1 MKPAPFTYHRAASIE
16 DAIAQLNDED
26 VLARPLA
33 GGQSLVPMLNLRL
46 APVQK
51 LVDLGRIEA
60 LRRVDEQ
67 NGRISYGAL
76 LPHAAFEDG
85 RVPDG
90 SNGLMGFVGGQIAY
104 RAVRTRGTIGGAL
117 ALADPAADWLTT
129 VIALEG
135 EIVLAG
141 PRGRRTIAASDF
153 VTGPYMTALDQAELL
168 ESVVIPRR
176 PKTER
181 WGHYKVTRKIGE
193 YADSMA
199 IALFDPET
207 RKARLVIGA
216 VDGAPI
222 VLEKAALEMGK
233 GAGTDRLAAA
243 IRHELAGSDR
253 SFSPVKLQLHVTAA
267 LRAIRNAGLS

>member
-1 MKPAPFTYHRAASIE
+1 MKPAPFAYHRATSIE
-16 DAIAQLNDED
+16 DAIAQLNDDETI
-26 VLARPLA
+26 ARPLA

-51 LVDLGRIEA
+51 LVDLGRLEA

-67 NGRISYGAL
+67 AGRIAYGAL

-90 SNGLMGFVGGQIAY
+90 SNGLMSFIGGQIAY
-104 RAVRTRGTIGGAL
+104 RAIRTRGTIGGAL

-135 EIVLAG
+135 EVVLVG
-141 PRGRRTIAASDF
+141 SRGRRSLAAADF

-168 ESVVIPRR
+168 ESVIIPRR
-176 PKTER
+176 PRTER
-181 WGHYKVTRKIGE
+181 WGHFKATRKTGE

-199 IALFDPET
+199 IALFDPDS
-207 RKARLVIGA
+207 RKARLVVGA
-216 VDGAPI
+216 VDGAPM
-222 VLEKAALEMGK
+222 VLEKTALEIGTGANQERLDAAL
-233 GAGTDRLAAA
+233 
-243 IRHELAGSDR
+243 RHELAESDR
-253 SFSPVKLQLHVTAA
+253 AFSPAKLQLHVTAA
-267 LRAIRNAGLS
+267 LRAIRKTGLS

>member
-1 MKPAPFTYHRAASIE
+1 MKPAPFAYHRATSIE
-16 DAIAQLNDED
+16 DAIAQLNDDETI
-26 VLARPLA
+26 ARPLA

-67 NGRISYGAL
+67 TGRIAYGAL

-90 SNGLMGFVGGQIAY
+90 SNGLMNFVGGQIAY

-135 EIVLAG
+135 EVLLVG
-141 PRGRRTIAASDF
+141 PRGRRTLAAADF
-153 VTGPYMTALDQAELL
+153 VTGPYMTVLDQAELL

-176 PKTER
+176 PRTER
-181 WGHYKVTRKIGE
+181 WGHYKVTRKTGE

-199 IALFDPET
+199 IALFDPDS
-207 RKARLVIGA
+207 RKARLVVGA

-222 VLEKAALEMGK
+222 VLEKTAREIGK
-233 GAGTDRLAAA
+233 GANEERLQAA
-243 IRHELAGSDR
+243 IRHELAESDR
-253 SFSPVKLQLHVTAA
+253 AFSPTKLQLHVTAA
-267 LRAIRNAGLS
+267 LRAIRKAGLS

>member
-1 MKPAPFTYHRAASIE
+1 MKPAPFAYHRATSIE
-16 DAIAQLNDED
+16 DAIAQLNDDETI
-26 VLARPLA
+26 ARPLA

-67 NGRISYGAL
+67 TGRIAYGAL

-90 SNGLMGFVGGQIAY
+90 SNGLMSFIGGQIAY

-135 EIVLAG
+135 EVVLVG
-141 PRGRRTIAASDF
+141 PRGRRSLTAADF
-153 VTGPYMTALDQAELL
+153 VTGPYMTALDRAELL

-181 WGHYKVTRKIGE
+181 WGHYKVTRKTGE

-199 IALFDPET
+199 IALFDPDS
-207 RKARLVIGA
+207 RKARVVVGA

-222 VLEKAALEMGK
+222 VLAKTALEIGKEANEERLQAAL
-233 GAGTDRLAAA
+233 
-243 IRHELAGSDR
+243 RHELAESDR
-253 SFSPVKLQLHVTAA
+253 SFSPAKLHLHITAA
-267 LRAIRNAGLS
+267 LRAIRKAGLS

>member
-1 MKPAPFTYHRAASIE
+1 MKPAPFAYHRATSIE
-16 DAIAQLNDED
+16 DALAQLGDED

-90 SNGLMGFVGGQIAY
+90 SNGLMTFIGGQIAY

-117 ALADPAADWLTT
+117 SLADPAADWLTT

-135 EIVLAG
+135 EMVLVG
-141 PRGRRTIAASDF
+141 PRGRRSLAATDF

-199 IALFDPET
+199 IALFDPES
-207 RKARLVIGA
+207 RKARLVVGA
-216 VDGAPI
+216 VDGAPL
-222 VLEKAALEMGK
+222 VLQNTALELGR
-233 GAGTDRLAAA
+233 GARSERLSAA
-243 IRHELAGSDR
+243 IKHELAESGR
-253 SFSPVKLQLHVTAA
+253 SFSPAKLQLHLTAA
-267 LRAIRNAGLS
+267 LRAVRNAGLS

>member
-1 MKPAPFTYHRAASIE
+1 MKPAPFAYHRATSIE
-16 DAIAQLNDED
+16 DAIAQLNDDETI
-26 VLARPLA
+26 ARPLA

-60 LRRVDEQ
+60 LRCVNEQ
-67 NGRISYGAL
+67 TSRIAYGAL

-90 SNGLMGFVGGQIAY
+90 SNGLMSFIGGQIAY

-129 VIALEG
+129 VVALDG
-135 EIVLAG
+135 EVVLVG
-141 PRGRRTIAASDF
+141 PRGRRSLTATDF

-176 PKTER
+176 PRTER
-181 WGHYKVTRKIGE
+181 WGHYKVTRKTGE

-199 IALFDPET
+199 IALFDPDS
-207 RKARLVIGA
+207 RKARIVVGA
-216 VDGAPI
+216 VDGAPL
-222 VLEKAALEMGK
+222 VLAKAALEIGN
-233 GAGTDRLAAA
+233 GAREEQLEAA
-243 IRHELAGSDR
+243 IRHELAESDR
-253 SFSPVKLQLHVTAA
+253 AFSPAKLQLHVTAA
-267 LRAIRNAGLS
+267 LRAIRKAGLS

>member
-1 MKPAPFTYHRAASIE
+1 MKPAPFAYHRATTID
-16 DAIAQLNDED
+16 DAIAQLNDNE
-26 VLARPLA
+26 VVARPLA

-67 NGRISYGAL
+67 TGGIGYGAL

-90 SNGLMGFVGGQIAY
+90 SNGLMSFIGGQIAY

-129 VIALEG
+129 LIALEANV
-135 EIVLAG
+135 VLVG
-141 PRGRRTIAASDF
+141 PGGRRSLAVADF
-153 VTGPYMTALDQAELL
+153 VTGPYMTALDHAELI
-168 ESVVIPRR
+168 ESVIIPRR

-181 WGHYKVTRKIGE
+181 WGHYKVTRKTGE

-199 IALFDPET
+199 IALFDPDS
-207 RKARLVIGA
+207 RKARHVVGA

-222 VLEKAALEMGK
+222 VLEKAALEIGK
-233 GAGTDRLAAA
+233 AANEEQLQAA

-253 SFSPVKLQLHVTAA
+253 AFSPAKLQLHVTAA
-267 LRAIRNAGLS
+267 LRAVRKAGLS

>member
-1 MKPAPFTYHRAASIE
+1 MKPAPFAYHRATSIE
-16 DAIAQLNDED
+16 DAIAQLNDDEMM
-26 VLARPLA
+26 ARPLA

-67 NGRISYGAL
+67 AGRIAYGAL

-90 SNGLMGFVGGQIAY
+90 SNGLMRFIGGQIAY

-117 ALADPAADWLTT
+117 ALADPAADWLMT

-135 EIVLAG
+135 EVALVG
-141 PRGRRTIAASDF
+141 PRGRRSLAATDF

-181 WGHYKVTRKIGE
+181 WGHYKVTRKTGE

-199 IALFDPET
+199 IALFDPDS
-207 RKARLVIGA
+207 RKARIVVGA

-222 VLEKAALEMGK
+222 VLAKTALEIGK
-233 GAGTDRLAAA
+233 GANEERLQAA
-243 IRHELAGSDR
+243 IWRELAESDR
-253 SFSPVKLQLHVTAA
+253 AFSPAKLQLHVTAA
-267 LRAIRNAGLS
+267 LRAIRKAGLS

>member
-1 MKPAPFTYHRAASIE
+1 MKPAPFAYHRATSIE
-16 DAIAQLNDED
+16 DAIAQLDDDEM
-26 VLARPLA
+26 VVRPLA

-51 LVDLGRIEA
+51 LVDLGRIET

-67 NGRISYGAL
+67 TGRIAYGAL

-90 SNGLMGFVGGQIAY
+90 SNGLMSFIGGQIAY

-129 VIALEG
+129 VIALEA
-135 EIVLAG
+135 ELVLVG
-141 PRGRRTIAASDF
+141 PRGRRSLAAADF

-181 WGHYKVTRKIGE
+181 WGHYKVTRKTGE

-199 IALFDPET
+199 IALFDPDS
-207 RKARLVIGA
+207 RKARLVVGA
-216 VDGAPI
+216 VDGAPL
-222 VLEKAALEMGK
+222 VLKKTALEIGK
-233 GAGTDRLAAA
+233 GANDERLQVAL
-243 IRHELAGSDR
+243 RHELAESDR
-253 SFSPVKLQLHVTAA
+253 AFSPVKLQLHVTAA
-267 LRAIRNAGLS
+267 LRAIRKAGLS

>member
-1 MKPAPFTYHRAASIE
+1 MKPASFAYHRAVSIE
-16 DAIAQLNDED
+16 DAIAQLDNDEII
-26 VLARPLA
+26 ARPLA

-67 NGRISYGAL
+67 AGRIEYGAL
-76 LPHAAFEDG
+76 IPHAAFEDG

-90 SNGLMGFVGGQIAY
+90 SNGLMSFVGGQIAY
-104 RAVRTRGTIGGAL
+104 RAVRTRGTIGGSI

-135 EIVLAG
+135 QVTLVG
-141 PRGRRTIAASDF
+141 PRGRRSLAAADF
-153 VTGPYMTALDQAELL
+153 VVGPYMTALDQGELL
-168 ESVVIPRR
+168 ESIAIPRR

-181 WGHYKVTRKIGE
+181 WGHYKVTRKTGE

-199 IALFDPET
+199 IALFDT
-207 RKARLVIGA
+207 DSRKARLVIGA

-222 VLEKAALEMGK
+222 VLQRTASEIGRGTTEESLVAAL
-233 GAGTDRLAAA
+233 RQ
-243 IRHELAGSDR
+243 ELTESGRA
-253 SFSPVKLQLHVTAA
+253 FSPARLQLHVTAM
-267 LRAIRNAGLS
+267 LRAIRKVRPS

>member
-1 MKPAPFTYHRAASIE
+1 MKPAPFAYHRATSIE
-16 DAIAQLNDED
+16 DAIAQLNDEQMM
-26 VLARPLA
+26 ARPLA

-51 LVDLGRIEA
+51 LVDLSRIEA

-67 NGRISYGAL
+67 AGRIAYGAL

-90 SNGLMGFVGGQIAY
+90 SNGLMRFIGGQIAY

-135 EIVLAG
+135 EVVLVG
-141 PRGRRTIAASDF
+141 PRGRRRLAAADF
-153 VTGPYMTALDQAELL
+153 VTGPYMTVLDQAELL
-168 ESVVIPRR
+168 ESVVIGRR
-176 PKTER
+176 PRTER
-181 WGHYKVTRKIGE
+181 WGHYKVTRKTGE

-199 IALFDPET
+199 IALFDPDS
-207 RKARLVIGA
+207 RKVRLVIGT
-216 VDGAPI
+216 VEGAPI
-222 VLEKAALEMGK
+222 VLTKTALEIGK
-233 GAGTDRLAAA
+233 GANEERLLAAL
-243 IRHELAGSDR
+243 RHELGESDR
-253 SFSPVKLQLHVTAA
+253 AFSPAKLQLHVTTA
-267 LRAIRNAGLS
+267 LRAIRKASLS

>member
-1 MKPAPFTYHRAASIE
+1 MKPAPFAYHRATSIE
-16 DAIAQLNDED
+16 DAIAQLNDDETIA
-26 VLARPLA
+26 LPLA

-51 LVDLGRIEA
+51 LVDLGRIDA

-67 NGRISYGAL
+67 AGRIAYGAL

-85 RVPDG
+85 RVPEG
-90 SNGLMGFVGGQIAY
+90 SNGLMSFIGGQIAY

-135 EIVLAG
+135 EVVLVG
-141 PRGRRTIAASDF
+141 PRGRRRLAAADF

-176 PKTER
+176 PRTER
-181 WGHYKVTRKIGE
+181 WGHYKVTRKSGE

-199 IALFDPET
+199 IALFDPAS
-207 RKARLVIGA
+207 RKARIVVGA

-222 VLEKAALEMGK
+222 VLAKAALEIGR
-233 GAGTDRLAAA
+233 GTNEERLQVA
-243 IRHELAGSDR
+243 IRQELAESGR
-253 SFSPVKLQLHVTAA
+253 AFSPAKLQLHVTAA
-267 LRAIRNAGLS
+267 LRAIRKAGLS

>member
-1 MKPAPFTYHRAASIE
+1 MKPAPFAYHRATSIE
-16 DAIAQLNDED
+16 DAIAQLNDDETI
-26 VLARPLA
+26 ARPLA

-51 LVDLGRIEA
+51 LVDLGRIET

-67 NGRISYGAL
+67 AGRIAYGAL

-90 SNGLMGFVGGQIAY
+90 SNGLMSFIGGQIAY

-129 VIALEG
+129 VIALDG
-135 EIVLAG
+135 QVVLVG
-141 PRGRRTIAASDF
+141 PRGRRSLAAADF

-176 PKTER
+176 AKTER
-181 WGHYKVTRKIGE
+181 WGHYKVTRKTGE

-199 IALFDPET
+199 IALFDPDA
-207 RKARLVIGA
+207 RKARIVVGA
-216 VDGAPI
+216 VNGAPI
-222 VLEKAALEMGK
+222 VLTKTALEIGE
-233 GAGTDRLAAA
+233 GANEERLQAA
-243 IRHELAGSDR
+243 IGQELAESDR
-253 SFSPVKLQLHVTAA
+253 AFSPAKLKLHVTAA
-267 LRAIRNAGLS
+267 LRAIRKAGLS

>member
-1 MKPAPFTYHRAASIE
+1 MKPAPFAYHRATSIE
-16 DAIAQLNDED
+16 DAIAQLSDDET
-26 VLARPLA
+26 VARPLA

-67 NGRISYGAL
+67 TGRIAYGAL
-76 LPHAAFEDG
+76 LPHADFEDG

-90 SNGLMGFVGGQIAY
+90 SNGLMRFIGGQIAY

-135 EIVLAG
+135 EVVLVG
-141 PRGRRTIAASDF
+141 PRGRRSLAAADF

-168 ESVVIPRR
+168 ESIVIPRR
-176 PKTER
+176 PRTER
-181 WGHYKVTRKIGE
+181 WGHYKVTRKTGE

-199 IALFDPET
+199 IALFDADS

-222 VLEKAALEMGK
+222 VLAKTALEIDK
-233 GAGTDRLAAA
+233 GTSDERLQASL
-243 IRHELAGSDR
+243 RDELTECDR
-253 SFSPVKLQLHVTAA
+253 SFSPAKLQLHVTAA
-267 LRAIRNAGLS
+267 LRAIRKAGLS

>member
-1 MKPAPFTYHRAASIE
+1 MKPAPFAYHRAASVE
-16 DAIAQLNDED
+16 DAITQLADSD
-26 VLARPLA
+26 VVARPLA

-51 LVDLGRIEA
+51 LVDIGRIEA
-60 LRRVDEQ
+60 LRRIDEQ
-67 NGRISYGAL
+67 NGRIAYGAL

-90 SNGLMGFVGGQIAY
+90 SNGLMSFVGGQIAY
-104 RAVRTRGTIGGAL
+104 RAVRTRGTIGGSI

-135 EIVLAG
+135 EVALVG
-141 PRGRRTIAASDF
+141 PGGRRSLSAADF
-153 VTGPYMTALDQAELL
+153 VIGPYMTVLDQSELL
-168 ESVVIPRR
+168 ESIVIPRR

-181 WGHYKVTRKIGE
+181 WGHYKVTRKTGE

-199 IALFDPET
+199 IALFDPESG
-207 RKARLVIGA
+207 KARLVLGA

-222 VLEKAALEMGK
+222 VLEKTALEIGRGNGEQRLVAALR
-233 GAGTDRLAAA
+233 A
-243 IRHELAGSDR
+243 ELAEGER
-253 SFSPVKLQLHVTAA
+253 AFSPARLHLHVTTA
-267 LRAIRNAGLS
+267 LRAIRKVGPP

>member
-1 MKPAPFTYHRAASIE
+1 MKPAPFAYHRATSIE
-16 DAIAQLNDED
+16 DAIAQLNDEQTM
-26 VLARPLA
+26 ARPLA

-51 LVDLGRIEA
+51 LVDLSRIEA

-67 NGRISYGAL
+67 AGRIAYGAL

-85 RVPDG
+85 RIPDG
-90 SNGLMGFVGGQIAY
+90 SNGLMRFIGGQIAY

-135 EIVLAG
+135 EMVLVG
-141 PRGRRTIAASDF
+141 PRGRRSLAAADF

-176 PKTER
+176 PRTER
-181 WGHYKVTRKIGE
+181 WGHYKVTRKTGE

-199 IALFDPET
+199 IALFDPDS
-207 RKARLVIGA
+207 RKARLVVGA

-222 VLEKAALEMGK
+222 VLEKAALEIGK
-233 GAGTDRLAAA
+233 GANEERLQAA

-253 SFSPVKLQLHVTAA
+253 AFSPAKLQLHVTAA
-267 LRAIRNAGLS
+267 LRAVRKAGLS